1 MSGIQ
6 NVIQKSMEEIQA
18 SKELKQNTLQYLEEQ
33 RRRQERKLFH
43 RKPYRALHWQ

>member
-18 SKELKQNTLQYLEEQ
+18 SKELKQNTLQISGRTAKKTGEKTL
-33 RRRQERKLFH
+33 L
-43 RKPYRALHWQ
+43 